1 MVGSRDAIPADA
13 LEDIAYLARS
23 VNRVVLLETL
33 ASGSYTRRDLIE
45 QTGIARTT
53 IGRIVNEFEE
63 RGWIERTSDGDYTA
77 TPVGVQ
83 VSDEFMPL
91 VEAMAVVR
99 RLGDM
104 VAWLQAVEPSIDLHH
119 FGDATVRRPESVDPT
134 EPLTRY
140 IDALQRASEFHCLV
154 GVAPPLSFE
163 AVMRDEVV
171 KGDLRVE
178 HVISEE
184 EFAYVRDRPERV
196 TRWREYAEAGA
207 NVYCYDGIVP
217 CNFLIFDETVYIG
230 KSQSEW
236 GEPYAAIESENE
248 VVRTWAHEIIETY
261 RAKSKRLGPEAFGN

>member
-1 MVGSRDAIPADA
+1 MVGPPDAIPAGA

-23 VNRVVLLETL
+23 VNRVRLLETL
-33 ASGSYTRRDLIE
+33 ASGSYTRRDLAE

-63 RGWIERTSDGDYTA
+63 RGWIERTPDGDYTA
-77 TPVGVQ
+77 TPVGIQ
-83 VSDEFMPL
+83 VGDEFMPL

-99 RLGDM
+99 QLGEM
-104 VAWLQAVEPSIDLHH
+104 VAWLQGVEPSIDLHH
-119 FGDATVRRPESVDPT
+119 FSDANVRRPQSVDPT
-134 EPLTRY
+134 EPLARY
-140 IDALQRASEFHCLV
+140 TEALRCADEFSCLV

-171 KGDLRVE
+171 KGDLTVE
-178 HVISEE
+178 HVISED

-196 TRWREYAEAGA
+196 TRWREYVEAGA
-207 NVYCYDGIVP
+207 NVYCYDGTVP
-217 CNFLIFDETVYIG
+217 CNLLVFDETVYIG

-248 VVRTWAHEIIETY
+248 VVWTWAHEIIETY
-261 RAKSKRLGPEAFGN
+261 RAKSKRLGPEAFVD